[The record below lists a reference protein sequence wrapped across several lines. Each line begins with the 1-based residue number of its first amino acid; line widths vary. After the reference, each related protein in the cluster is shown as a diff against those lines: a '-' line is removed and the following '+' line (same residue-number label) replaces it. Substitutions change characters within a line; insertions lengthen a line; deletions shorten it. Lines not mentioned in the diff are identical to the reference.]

1 MVIQINEKNFK
12 KEVLEESLPVVVDFY
27 ADWCPPCQILHPLL
41 EEISEK
47 YREKIKFTR
56 VNIGESEKIA
66 QDYNIN
72 SIPTLIFFKNGKETK
87 RIVGLVGKEKIEKDL
102 ETF

>member
-72 SIPTLIFFKNGKETK
+72 SIPTLVFFKNGKEIK
-87 RIVGLVGKEKIEKDL
+87 RIVGLVGKEEIENNL

>member
-12 KEVLEESLPVVVDFY
+12 KEVLEENLPVVVDFY

-72 SIPTLIFFKNGKETK
+72 SIPTLVFFKNGKEIK
-87 RIVGLVGKEKIEKDL
+87 RIVGLVGKEEIENNL